1 MNKLRS
7 DDEIVDLIKNNS
19 MSIIYFTGSICG
31 ACEIIK
37 IKIEDI
43 LKIFPNIK
51 SGEVNVEKHLDLA
64 GKYNIFSVPIF
75 LLYIEGKE
83 SIRLG
88 RNLDLLELELNIK
101 RYYEMIF

>member
-1 MNKLRS
+1 MNKLYN
-7 DDEIVDLIKNNS
+7 DNEIIDLIKNNN
-19 MSIIYFTGSICG
+19 MVVIYFTGSMCG

-43 LKIFPNIK
+43 LKRFPKIK
-51 SGEVNVEKHLDLA
+51 SGEINVEKYLDIA
-64 GKYNIFSVPIF
+64 AKHNVFSVPIF